1 MKPEKQNLIH
11 DLLDNDA
18 SRDAILLAGGRVLRR
33 RRQMRFAIRS
43 VGVLVVVAAVA
54 MLFLRKESSP
64 SNATQVASVSSK
76 PSPVPPVQALTDEQ
90 LLSMFPSN
98 TPVGLVSLADGKKR
112 LIFPRAGDEQRFVTR
127 L

>member
-33 RRQMRFAIRS
+33 RRHLRIAIRS
-43 VGVLVVVAAVA
+43 VGVLAAVA
-54 MLFLRKESSP
+54 VIAMLWLLKESPHP
-64 SNATQVASVSSK
+64 SNVQVASV
-76 PSPVPPVQALTDEQ
+76 PPKVAPAPKAQALTDEQ

-98 TPVGLVSLADGKKR
+98 TPVGLASLSDGKKR
-112 LIFPRAGDEQRFVTR
+112 LIFPRAGDEQRFITR